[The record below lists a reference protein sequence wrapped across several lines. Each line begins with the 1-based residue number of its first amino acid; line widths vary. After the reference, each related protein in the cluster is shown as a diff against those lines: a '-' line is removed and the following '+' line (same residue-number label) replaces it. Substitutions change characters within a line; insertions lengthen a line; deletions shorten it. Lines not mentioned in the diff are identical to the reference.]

1 MPYQSISTPR
11 FYINIYEF
19 LASTGYLEMPSY
31 EGGNPGHYYTLPVNP
46 TLHTGGESDL
56 PFYPNILNNPFIA
69 LLGHDMQTDYSFD
82 VGHTAIVNG
91 TPGSGFKGFSISKL
105 DAQPGVLN
113 LNAECNVGSIVIGS
127 YYDMPH
133 SPDLNLT
140 LSYEYGGIKTTETKG
155 GASLSN
161 ATHTGPPAWGPL
173 GAWELGNDPDILYR
187 TTQRSGRK
195 IWDLSFSY
203 LDDGDV
209 FGSNQSLMN
218 STWVNEASD
227 GYDDGDIVPD
237 GDGNEGEFIYNLL
250 TDDNFYSQ
258 VLHRVQGSRL
268 PFIFQPDNND
278 NTNFAIC
285 KFDMKSFR
293 FQQQAPGLYRISG
306 LKIREV
312 W

>member
-1 MPYQSISTPR
+1 MPYNSVSTPR

-31 EGGNPGHYYTLPVNP
+31 DGVNPGHYYTLPVNP

-56 PFYPNILNNPFIA
+56 PSYPNILNNTFVA
-69 LLGHDMQTDYSFD
+69 FLGHDMSADYSFD
-82 VGHTAIVNG
+82 VYHTEIVNG
-91 TPGSGFKGFSISKL
+91 TPSSGYKGFSISKL

-140 LSYEYGGIKTTETKG
+140 LSYEYGGIKTIETKG

-161 ATHTGPPAWGPL
+161 ATYTKPQAWGSL
-173 GAWELGNDPDILYR
+173 GAWELGNDTDILYR

-195 IWDLSFSY
+195 IYNLSFSY

-209 FGSNQSLMN
+209 FGSNQSLFN
-218 STWVNEASD
+218 SSWINETSGD
-227 GYDDGDIVPD
+227 YDAGDIVD
-237 GDGNEGEFIYNLL
+237 SGNDAGGFTYNLL

-258 VLHRVQGSRL
+258 VVHRVQGSRL

-285 KFDMKSFR
+285 KFDMKNFK
-293 FQQQAPGLYRISG
+293 FDQVANGVYNVK